1 MQNMKPS
8 EVLRAARAKI
18 EKAENWTQGEYG
30 RDARGRVADVMVACS
45 RCSVGAVFAVCA
57 EVRSAPETRA
67 WNLLR
72 EQVPGYSESWVYDP
86 VVAFNDTHSHVE
98 VLALFDRA
106 IAAAEARG
114 E

>member
-1 MQNMKPS
+1 MKPS

-86 VVAFNDTHSHVE
+86 VVAFNDTSTHAE

>member
-1 MQNMKPS
+1 MKPS

-18 EKAENWTQGEYG
+18 KKAENWTKGAYA
-30 RDARGRVADVMVACS
+30 RDAAGKFVYAVETEAHSFCSLGAC
-45 RCSVGAVFAVCA
+45 RTVVFDKHGDGDELVYEGAK
-57 EVRSAPETRA
+57 RA
-67 WNLLR
+67 LKRELLR
-72 EQVPGYSESWVYDP
+72 DGEQEIAD
-86 VVAFNDTHSHVE
+86 FNDTHSHAE

>member
-1 MQNMKPS
+1 MKPS

-18 EKAENWTQGEYG
+18 EKAENWTQGAYA
-30 RDARGRVADVMVACS
+30 RDAAGSFVYVGETEAHSFCSLGACRTVVFDKHGDRDEDVY
-45 RCSVGAVFAVCA
+45 
-57 EVRSAPETRA
+57 ERA
-67 WNLLR
+67 KWALKRELLR
-72 EQVPGYSESWVYDP
+72 DGDQEIAD
-86 VVAFNDTHSHVE
+86 FNDTHSHVE